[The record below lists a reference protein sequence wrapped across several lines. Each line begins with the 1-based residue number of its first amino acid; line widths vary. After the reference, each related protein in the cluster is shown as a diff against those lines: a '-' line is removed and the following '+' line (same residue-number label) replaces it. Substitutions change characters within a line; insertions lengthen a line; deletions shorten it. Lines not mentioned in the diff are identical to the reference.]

1 MYADLTHFADDVD
14 LSWISLADFRSY
26 PELRWS
32 PDPGINILVGNN
44 GAGKTNLLE
53 GVAYLASLRS
63 LRGAPD
69 EALVAESAPPEWSGA
84 RSPKARGPP

>member
-1 MYADLTHFADDVD
+1 MLNWVAF
-14 LSWISLADFRSY
+14 ADFRSY
-26 PELRWS
+26 SELRWS

-63 LRGAPD
+63 LRGATD
-69 EALVAESAPPEWSGA
+69 DALVAESAASGV
-84 RSPKARGPP
+84 KRGEVS